1 MRAVAARSQAAVIP
15 PSMKSMK
22 TVWLVRKPTS
32 GGVMKRMASAISL
45 GPPTQPTE
53 AVARKATTARPT

>member
-1 MRAVAARSQAAVIP
+1 
-15 PSMKSMK
+15 MKSIK
-22 TVWLVRKPTS
+22 IVWLVRKPTS

-45 GPPTQPTE
+45 GPPAQPTE